1 MKETYVYFVA
11 LFSFLPSLS
20 VLDHTP
26 SPPPPHTH
34 THKQTD
40 IIFLMVFLQQTFHIG
55 LKETK
60 DLLKYIRVIFSIILY
75 EILTAYYE

>member
-1 MKETYVYFVA
+1 MKQTYVYFVA

-20 VLDHTP
+20 VLGPT
-26 SPPPPHTH
+26 SSPPPHTH
-34 THKQTD
+34 TQTD

-60 DLLKYIRVIFSIILY
+60 DLLKYIRVIFCIILY
-75 EILTAYYE
+75 EISTAYYE